1 MQSSCLFTEDLT
13 RQLLLSKLC
22 FQHVHVKVY
31 CFIFLKNC
39 SYPGLLEM
47 LVGKVLVIFI
57 VIFQELIVHVVSC
70 IFVKLLLIND
80 HKSWIINPRFKHIWG
95 SRCLHS
101 APVWKPQQEKRHK
114 RDLHPLHM
122 CHRHKQHPVCVWC
135 RHRCHYQ
142 EQPKG
147 LWTVLNF
154 TILCK
159 Q

>member
-1 MQSSCLFTEDLT
+1 M
-13 RQLLLSKLC
+13 LSPCTCKKSVAIFFLRT
-22 FQHVHVKVY
+22 VY
-31 CFIFLKNC
+31 IQGYWKF
-39 SYPGLLEM
+39 

-57 VIFQELIVHVVSC
+57 VMFKELIVSSTCSFLHIMSSC
-70 IFVKLLLIND
+70 CSDHLWIPVINL
-80 HKSWIINPRFKHIWG
+80 RFKHIRG
-95 SRCLHS
+95 SCCLHS

-114 RDLHPLHM
+114 RDLHPLHL

-135 RHRCHYQ
+135 CHRCHYQ
-142 EQPKG
+142 EQPQG

>member
-1 MQSSCLFTEDLT
+1 M
-13 RQLLLSKLC
+13 C
-22 FQHVHVKVY
+22 FPHIHVEVY
-31 CFIFLKNC
+31 CYIFLKNC
-39 SYPGLLEM
+39 WYAGLLEM

-57 VIFQELIVHVVSC
+57 VKFKELIVRVVSY
-70 IFVKLLLIND
+70 IFVKSLSIIIIINA
-80 HKSWIINPRFKHIWG
+80 HKSLIINPRFKHIRG
-95 SRCLHS
+95 SCCLHS
-101 APVWKPQQEKRHK
+101 APIWKPQQEKRHK
-114 RDLHPLHM
+114 RDLHPLHV

-154 TILCK
+154 RILCK